1 MALTAEEREAVI
13 SFSDADNL
21 ATVYTASPKWIRK
34 FDRLVLENP
43 TEYAELTSRRQYAG
57 TDVISKTYTMPIH
70 LISIR
75 TKSREY
81 TDEQRAIMAERL
93 KAVRN

>member
-1 MALTAEEREAVI
+1 MALTAEEREVVI

-21 ATVYTASPKWIRK
+21 ATVYTAPPKWMRK

-43 TEYAELTSRRQYAG
+43 TEYTELIKRRQYVG
-57 TDVISKTYTMPIH
+57 TDIVSKMYTMPIH

>member
-1 MALTAEEREAVI
+1 MALTAEEREVTI

-21 ATVYTASPKWIRK
+21 ATVYTASPKWMRK

-75 TKSREY
+75 TKAGNTPTNSGQSWRS
-81 TDEQRAIMAERL
+81 
-93 KAVRN
+93 V

>member
-1 MALTAEEREAVI
+1 MALTAEEREVVI
-13 SFSDADNL
+13 GFSDADNL
-21 ATVYTASPKWIRK
+21 ATVYTASPKWMRK

-43 TEYAELTSRRQYAG
+43 TEYAELINRRQYVG
-57 TDVISKTYTMPIH
+57 TDIVSKMYTMPIH

-81 TDEQRAIMAERL
+81 SDEQRAVMAERL
-93 KAVRN
+93 KAIRN

>member
-1 MALTAEEREAVI
+1 MALTAEEREVVI
-13 SFSDADNL
+13 GFSDADNL
-21 ATVYTASPKWIRK
+21 ATVYTASPKWMRK

-43 TEYAELTSRRQYAG
+43 TEYTELIKRRQYVG
-57 TDVISKTYTMPIH
+57 TDIVSKMYTMPIH

-81 TDEQRAIMAERL
+81 SDEQRAIMAERL